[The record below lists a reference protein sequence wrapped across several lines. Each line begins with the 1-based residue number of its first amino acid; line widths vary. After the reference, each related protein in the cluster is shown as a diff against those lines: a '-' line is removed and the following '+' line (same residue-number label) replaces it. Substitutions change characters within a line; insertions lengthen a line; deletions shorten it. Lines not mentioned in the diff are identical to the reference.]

1 MLILHRSHIASSDDR
16 RTSPSCSSVLI
27 CVHLCQKFHPPLANV
42 TASAMLRAMTTIKPR
57 RPKAPRPHPDLSF
70 ETALGQG
77 RRVCGIDEVG
87 RGPLAGPVVAAAV
100 V

>member
-1 MLILHRSHIASSDDR
+1 MNENFYPCPSVDIL
-16 RTSPSCSSVLI
+16 
-27 CVHLCQKFHPPLANV
+27 VHPCQKKRPPDAN
-42 TASAMLRAMTTIKPR
+42 AMTTTKTS
-57 RPKAPRPHPDLSF
+57 RPKAPRSHPDLSF

-100 V
+100 VLPPE